1 MNLPQ
6 MTMSSSSSVTTVMRE
21 LASTYHVLNSYDA
34 RHLKQFDMTPAQAD
48 VICQLGP
55 GEVRSCGEL
64 VDTTMVSR
72 GSLSGVL
79 ERLEGRGLIQRRPS
93 REDRRR
99 MLVQL
104 TDAGKAIYK
113 KLLPARVSRM
123 AERLD
128 QLDEHTRGS
137 IVDALR
143 ELRHVFI

>member
-1 MNLPQ
+1 MNLSRT
-6 MTMSSSSSVTTVMRE
+6 TMSRPSSVTTVMRE
-21 LASTYHVLNSYDA
+21 LSSAYHALTSYDA

-55 GEVRSCGEL
+55 GKIMSCGEL
-64 VDTTMVSR
+64 ADITMVSR

-79 ERLEGRGLIQRRPS
+79 ERLEARGLIHRKPS
-93 REDRRR
+93 RQDRRR
-99 MLVQL
+99 MLIRL
-104 TDAGKAIYK
+104 TDAGAEVFE
-113 KLLPARVSRM
+113 KLLPARISRM

-128 QLDEHTRGS
+128 ELDENTRGS